1 MHNPQAEAV
10 ALAIMDAIRRYSEE
24 GSSVDPAEHSG
35 MADEIEMALRRVF
48 EDLEYRISELESE
61 LESR

>member
-10 ALAIMDAIRRYSEE
+10 AMAIMDAIRRYSEE
-24 GSSVDPAEHSG
+24 DSYVDPAEHSG
-35 MADEIEMALRRVF
+35 MTDEIERTLRRVF